1 MEQVSDFLQYVVT
14 SNLQTK
20 SMHDLKTARANII
33 DSGRSITEDG
43 RLELARLQYWIMVK
57 DGRIGSRD

>member
-20 SMHDLKTARANII
+20 SMHDLKTMRANII